1 MQTKTRCAYTFQ
13 YCSLQH
19 DFILLYHGIMS
30 NPELL
35 KGDFKFNINK
45 ETNLKGVIADLHVGG
60 STETTKLFYLMLP
73 LDPLNVL

>member
-35 KGDFKFNINK
+35 KGDFKFK
-45 ETNLKGVIADLHVGG
+45 EASLTKKQIIADLHVGG